1 MNTNSH
7 YKKFAGSQKK
17 KKIDNTKNIMN
28 INQTRHGVLP
38 THIKLN
44 SPALK
49 LSRSCN
55 KHTYNMDR
63 AINTD
68 INQIPTNPSVIS
80 FCIYRIITC
89 KNRSKPASPFLQYLL
104 YKYPTTKS
112 EISDMMVF
120 PFIKYKTGKIKTIAS
135 HMTKNLTGEQLS
147 IKGFIENGEQL
158 FLFFDLQEVHNIS
171 IAVVNY
177 KDRKQELWWAL
188 IDEICNSR
196 KVITFPV
203 HHSVYLLFYRNPALI
218 YLRDDN
224 KRLPIPKV
232 GYYGNYYKFIPI
244 IAALGGQN
252 SLRGQLANTE
262 LFYFST
268 FRKAIR
274 YGAWSPLYLERI
286 AYNKQITDIDGR
298 YYKGGVV
305 RFALFLEKYL
315 VPIDE
320 AYETIGKMLSD
331 PTKWKKLYDSLF
343 IGSVDYDRVTLDINP
358 EYILTDSDQCLSLSY
373 HAIDMSTVPPNWQ
386 PAYDGYNI
394 L

>member
-1 MNTNSH
+1 MNTYSH

-17 KKIDNTKNIMN
+17 EKIDNLKNMIN
-28 INQTRHGVLP
+28 INVTRNDIVP

-44 SPALK
+44 SPPLK

-55 KHTYNMDR
+55 EYTYNINR

-68 INQIPTNPSVIS
+68 INQMPTNPSIIS

-89 KNRSKPASPFLQYLL
+89 KNRSKPSNPFLQYLL
-104 YKYPTTKS
+104 YKYPSTQTAAS
-112 EISDMMVF
+112 NIMVF
-120 PFIKYKTGKIKTIAS
+120 PFIKYRSGTINTIAN
-135 HMTKNLTGEQLS
+135 HMTKSLTGEKLS

-158 FLFFDLQEVHNIS
+158 FLFFDLQEGNDIS

-177 KDRKQELWWAL
+177 KDRNQELWWAL

-196 KVITFPV
+196 KVITFPI
-203 HHSVYLLFYRNPALI
+203 HHSVYLTFYSNPALI
-218 YLRDDN
+218 YLMDKN

-252 SLRGQLANTE
+252 SLRGQLSNTE

-274 YGAWSPLYLERI
+274 YGAWSPLYQERI
-286 AYNKQITDIDGR
+286 AYNKKITDIDGR
-298 YYKGGVV
+298 YYKGGIV
-305 RFALFLEKYL
+305 RFALFMEKYL
-315 VPIDE
+315 VPIDD
-320 AYETIGKMLSD
+320 AYEKIGTMLSH
-331 PTKWKKLYDSLF
+331 PANWKKSYDSIF
-343 IGSVDYDRVTLDINP
+343 IGSIDYDGVKLDINP
-358 EYILTDSDQCLSLSY
+358 EYILTDPDQYLSLSY
-373 HAIDMSTVPPNWQ
+373 HMIDMDSVPPNWE
-386 PAYDGYNI
+386 PSYDGYNI